1 MAATEDFEMIDEKEI
16 ELANTAAEKESNES
30 TGNTVEAEQEEKAEE
45 NGTENNAEGKPDE
58 KVESEAD
65 ILELGKV

>member
-1 MAATEDFEMIDEKEI
+1 M
-16 ELANTAAEKESNES
+16 
-30 TGNTVEAEQEEKAEE
+30 GNTVEAEQEEKAEQ
-45 NGTENNAEGKPDE
+45 NGTETNAEEKAEHNGTETNAEGKPDE